1 MPNAQSRLAT
11 LQPAAPGPDPRR
23 WLMLPVVLT
32 AMFMAGFDIWTVN
45 VAAPSLQRDLH
56 VSDAALQL
64 IVGGYAFMYASGMVT
79 GGRLG
84 DLFGYRRM
92 FMIGVVSFAAAS
104 LLCGLAQSSGEL
116 VAARLLQ
123 GLTGAAMVPQVL
135 ALITATFPVRERSR
149 ALAWF
154 GVTMGVGFVS
164 GQILGGGLIEADIA
178 GLGWRSI
185 FLVNVPVGVL
195 ALVAAAVVV
204 PHARGQRRPRLDPLG
219 AVGVSVSIAL
229 ALVPL
234 TLGRDEG
241 WPPWTWASLAAALPL
256 LGLTVLWERRLARR
270 GGEPLLDLPLFR
282 ERTFSAGLAV
292 NFGLVFF
299 FASFMFVLTLLL
311 QAGLGQPPL
320 RAGIE
325 ALPLAAAFTIMS
337 ILSPRFSARLGAR
350 SITLGA
356 SITTLG
362 TIALAVTGAHYGAQL
377 TGWDLA
383 PATVLIGLGQWI
395 ALPSLIGA
403 VLAHVR
409 PDRAGAAAGI
419 LTTTQQF
426 GAASGIA
433 VIGAVFYAALGVAPT
448 RGTFVSGM
456 VVAMSVAAVLVAITA
471 AITLLLPRRS
481 ASPRPAASR
490 QEFRGEGRAAAAGQ
504 QPGAAA
510 MSHAARPAMEHAVSP
525 AMEQAVSP
533 ALSRAGSAAAD

>member
-1 MPNAQSRLAT
+1 VRNAQPR
-11 LQPAAPGPDPRR
+11 PAALQTQPSLPARLPPAPRHAPGAGAVSPGADPRR
-23 WLMLPVVLT
+23 WLMLPVVLM
-32 AMFMAGFDIWTVN
+32 AMFMAGFDIWAVN
-45 VAAPSLQRDLH
+45 VAAPSLQRDLG

-92 FMIGVVSFAAAS
+92 FMIGVLSFAATS
-104 LLCGLAQSSGEL
+104 LLCGLAHSSGEL

-135 ALITATFPVRERSR
+135 ALITATFPVRERGR

-154 GVTMGVGFVS
+154 GVTMGIGFVS
-164 GQILGGGLIEADIA
+164 GQILGGGLIEANVF
-178 GLGWRSI
+178 GLGWRAI
-185 FLVNVPVGVL
+185 FLVNVPVGIL
-195 ALVAAAVVV
+195 ALIAATLVV
-204 PHARGQRRPRLDPLG
+204 PHARGQHRPRLDPLG
-219 AVGVSVSIAL
+219 AIGVSVSLAL

-234 TLGRDEG
+234 TLGRDQG
-241 WPPWTWASLAAALPL
+241 WPPWTWVSLAASLPL
-256 LGLTVLWERRLARR
+256 LGLTVAWERRLARR

-282 ERTFSAGLAV
+282 DRAFSAGLAV

-299 FASFMFVLTLLL
+299 FGSFMFVLTLLL

-337 ILSPRFSARLGAR
+337 ILSPRFSARLGPR

-356 SITTLG
+356 CVTTLG
-362 TIALAVTGAHYGAQL
+362 TVALAITGARYGAGL

-383 PATVLIGLGQWI
+383 PATVLIGTGQGI

-403 VLAHVR
+403 ALAHV
-409 PDRAGAAAGI
+409 PPQRAGAAAGI

-433 VIGAVFYAALGVAPT
+433 VIGAVFYSALGTAPST
-448 RGTFVSGM
+448 GEFVTAM
-456 VVAMSVAAVLVAITA
+456 VVAMSVNAVLVAA
-471 AITLLLPRRS
+471 AAAATLLLPRR
-481 ASPRPAASR
+481 
-490 QEFRGEGRAAAAGQ
+490 AAARQ
-504 QPGAAA
+504 SAAQ
-510 MSHAARPAMEHAVSP
+510 E
-525 AMEQAVSP
+525 
-533 ALSRAGSAAAD
+533 SRAPAPADARG

>member
-1 MPNAQSRLAT
+1 
-11 LQPAAPGPDPRR
+11 
-23 WLMLPVVLT
+23 MLPVVLT
-32 AMFMAGFDIWTVN
+32 AMFMAGFDIWAVN
-45 VAAPSLQRDLH
+45 VAAPSLQRDLN

-92 FMIGVVSFAAAS
+92 FMLGVVSFAAAS

-123 GLTGAAMVPQVL
+123 GLTGAIMVPQVL
-135 ALITATFPVRERSR
+135 ALITATFPVHERSR

-164 GQILGGGLIEADIA
+164 GQILGGGLIQANIF

-195 ALVAAAVVV
+195 ALVAAALVV
-204 PHARGQRRPRLDPLG
+204 PHAWSQRRPRLDPLG
-219 AVGVSVSIAL
+219 AVGVSLSIAL

-241 WPPWTWASLAAALPL
+241 WPPWTWASLAASLPV
-256 LGLTVLWERRLARR
+256 LGLTLWWERRLARR
-270 GGEPLLDLPLFR
+270 GGEPLIDMPLFR
-282 ERTFSAGLAV
+282 DRTFSAGLVV

-299 FASFMFVLTLLL
+299 FGSFMFVLTLLL
-311 QAGLGQPPL
+311 QAGLGQSPL
-320 RAGIE
+320 HAGIE
-325 ALPLAAAFTIMS
+325 VLPLAAAFTAMS

-362 TIALAVTGAHYGAQL
+362 TIALAATGARYGAGL

-383 PATVLIGLGQWI
+383 PATVLIGLGQGI
-395 ALPSLIGA
+395 ALPLLIGA
-403 VLAHVR
+403 VLTHVR
-409 PDRAGAAAGI
+409 PERAGAAAGI

-433 VIGAVFYAALGVAPT
+433 IIGAVFYAALGAAPD
-448 RGTFVSGM
+448 RGTFVSAM
-456 VVAMSVAAVLVAITA
+456 VVAMSVNAALVAIA
-471 AITLLLPRRS
+471 AAMTWLLPRRT
-481 ASPRPAASR
+481 ARQVSPGQGAAV
-490 QEFRGEGRAAAAGQ
+490 GRA
-504 QPGAAA
+504 
-510 MSHAARPAMEHAVSP
+510 PAQAPAVSSAP
-525 AMEQAVSP
+525 SP
-533 ALSRAGSAAAD
+533 AREHVASAAD

>member
-1 MPNAQSRLAT
+1 
-11 LQPAAPGPDPRR
+11 
-23 WLMLPVVLT
+23 MLPVVLM
-32 AMFMAGFDIWTVN
+32 AMFMAGFDIWAVN
-45 VAAPSLQRDLH
+45 VAAPSLQHDLH

-92 FMIGVVSFAAAS
+92 FMIGVISFAATS
-104 LLCGLAQSSGEL
+104 LLCGLAQSPGEL

-135 ALITATFPVRERSR
+135 ALITATFPAAERAR

-164 GQILGGGLIEADIA
+164 GQILGGGLIEANLFS
-178 GLGWRSI
+178 LGWRAI
-185 FLVNVPVGVL
+185 FLVNVPVAIL
-195 ALVAAAVVV
+195 AVIAATIVV
-204 PHARGQRRPRLDPLG
+204 PHAWSPRRPRLDPLG
-219 AVGVSVSIAL
+219 AAGVSLSIAL

-234 TLGRDEG
+234 TLGRDQG
-241 WPPWTWASLAAALPL
+241 WPLWTWVSLAASPL
-256 LGLTVLWERRLARR
+256 MLTLTIWWERRLDRR

-282 ERTFSAGLAV
+282 DRTFSAGLAV

-311 QAGLGQPPL
+311 QAGLGQTPL
-320 RAGIE
+320 HAGVE
-325 ALPLAAAFTIMS
+325 ALPLATAFTVMS
-337 ILSPRFSARLGAR
+337 ILSPRLSARLGSR

-362 TIALAVTGAHYGAQL
+362 TIALAVTGAHFGAAL

-383 PATVLIGLGQWI
+383 PATVLIGLGQGI

-403 VLAHVR
+403 VLAHVH
-409 PDRAGAAAGI
+409 PGRAGAAAGI

-433 VIGAVFYAALGVAPT
+433 VVGAIFYGALGVAPS
-448 RGTFVSGM
+448 RADFVSGM
-456 VVAMSVAAVLVAITA
+456 VVAMSVNAALVAIA
-471 AITLLLPRRS
+471 VAMTLLLPRR
-481 ASPRPAASR
+481 
-490 QEFRGEGRAAAAGQ
+490 AAAAR
-504 QPGAAA
+504 AA
-510 MSHAARPAMEHAVSP
+510 SAVSQPQQAP
-525 AMEQAVSP
+525 ATVD
-533 ALSRAGSAAAD
+533 AAH

>member
-1 MPNAQSRLAT
+1 MIVVLFDRYRTSMTIELLGALVPNAQSRLAR
-11 LQPAAPGPDPRR
+11 LQAAPAEPDPRR
-23 WLMLPVVLT
+23 WIMLPVVLT
-32 AMFMAGFDIWTVN
+32 AMFMAGFDIWAVN

-104 LLCGLAQSSGEL
+104 LLCGLAQSPGEL
-116 VAARLLQ
+116 VTARLAQ

-135 ALITATFPVRERSR
+135 ALITATFPVAERSR

-154 GVTMGVGFVS
+154 GVTMGLGFVS
-164 GQILGGGLIEADIA
+164 GQILGGGLIEANIF
-178 GLGWRSI
+178 GLGWRAI
-185 FLVNVPVGVL
+185 FLVNVPVGVI
-195 ALVAAAVVV
+195 ALVAAALVV
-204 PHARGQRRPRLDPLG
+204 PHAWAQRRPRLDPLG
-219 AVGVSVSIAL
+219 ALGVSASIAL

-241 WPPWTWASLAAALPL
+241 WPPWTWASLAACLPM
-256 LGLTVLWERRLARR
+256 LGLTLLWERRLARR
-270 GGEPLLDLPLFR
+270 SGEPLLDLPLFR
-282 ERTFSAGLAV
+282 DRTFSAGLAV

-299 FASFMFVLTLLL
+299 FGSFMFVLTLLL

-320 RAGIE
+320 HAGIE
-325 ALPLAAAFTIMS
+325 ALPMAATFTLMS
-337 ILSPRFSARLGAR
+337 ILSPRFSARLGSR

-356 SITTLG
+356 AITTLG
-362 TIALAVTGAHYGAQL
+362 AIALALTGAHYGAHL

-383 PATVLIGLGQWI
+383 PATAAIGLGQGI

-403 VLAHVR
+403 VLTHVR
-409 PDRAGAAAGI
+409 PERSGAAAGI

-433 VIGAVFYAALGVAPT
+433 VIGAIFYGVLGAAPS

-456 VVAMSVAAVLVAITA
+456 VVAMTVNAALVAGAAAV
-471 AITLLLPRRS
+471 TLLLPRR
-481 ASPRPAASR
+481 AAVR
-490 QEFRGEGRAAAAGQ
+490 REA
-504 QPGAAA
+504 P
-510 MSHAARPAMEHAVSP
+510 ARPAR
-525 AMEQAVSP
+525 EQVTAEAREQVT
-533 ALSRAGSAAAD
+533 AATGDAAG

>member
-1 MPNAQSRLAT
+1 MSIELQGALVPNAQSRLAT
-11 LQPAAPGPDPRR
+11 VQAAPSGPNPRR
-23 WLMLPVVLT
+23 WFMLPVVLT
-32 AMFMAGFDIWTVN
+32 AMFMAGFDIWAVN

-92 FMIGVVSFAAAS
+92 FMIGVISFAAAS

-116 VAARLLQ
+116 VAARLVQ

-135 ALITATFPVRERSR
+135 ALITATFPAHERSR

-164 GQILGGGLIEADIA
+164 GQILGGGLIEANIF

-195 ALVAAAVVV
+195 ALVAAALVV
-204 PHARGQRRPRLDPLG
+204 PHAWAQRRPRLDPLG
-219 AVGVSVSIAL
+219 AIGVSVSIAL

-234 TLGRDEG
+234 TLGRDQG
-241 WPPWTWASLAAALPL
+241 WPPWTWVSLAAALPVL
-256 LGLTVLWERRLARR
+256 ALTLAWERRLTRR
-270 GGEPLLDLPLFR
+270 NGEPMLDLPLFR
-282 ERTFSAGLAV
+282 DRTFSAGLMV

-311 QAGLGQPPL
+311 QAGLGQSPL
-320 RAGIE
+320 HAGVE
-325 ALPLAAAFTIMS
+325 ALPLAVAFTVMS
-337 ILSPRFSARLGAR
+337 ILSPRFSARLGSRA
-350 SITLGA
+350 ITLGA
-356 SITTLG
+356 TITTLG
-362 TIALAVTGAHYGAQL
+362 TIGLAVTGAHYGAGL

-383 PATVLIGLGQWI
+383 PATVLIGIGQGI
-395 ALPSLIGA
+395 ALPLLIGA

-409 PDRAGAAAGI
+409 PERAGAAAGI

-433 VIGAVFYAALGVAPT
+433 IIGAIFYSALGPAPS
-448 RGTFVSGM
+448 RETFVSAM
-456 VVAMSVAAVLVAITA
+456 VVAMAVNAVLVAVA
-471 AITLLLPRRS
+471 VGMTLLLPRR
-481 ASPRPAASR
+481 AA
-490 QEFRGEGRAAAAGQ
+490 
-504 QPGAAA
+504 
-510 MSHAARPAMEHAVSP
+510 
-525 AMEQAVSP
+525 
-533 ALSRAGSAAAD
+533 